1 MLALVFRTHHAA
13 RVARAPRLAPRGRRP
28 AVEPRAHC
36 PRCRRPRQVCW
47 CSAVVP
53 VPSRTRVVFLQHP
66 RESRVGV
73 STCRMAHLSLPGSQL
88 HVTLDPD
95 RQPALAELL
104 AAPDTHLLFPSAD
117 ATDVD
122 ALARAPHTLV
132 VVDGTWANARKL
144 VGRSPLLRALPR
156 LFFRPDFAS
165 NYRIRR
171 EPDDHCLSTIEAT
184 AHVLERLERAPG
196 RYTPIL
202 SAFERM
208 VEMQL
213 AYVATGAGAD
223 RHRQHKPPRAPK
235 PTVDP
240 RAPLRAVAGRM
251 VLLHVEPNAWPYAT
265 PDAPP
270 VEAIELRA
278 VRVATG
284 ERFTALLA
292 PRQRLSPRVTFNLD
306 LPEADI
312 RAGAPLAAT
321 QAAWREF
328 LGPDAVLGIWGYH
341 ALSLLRM
348 EPGWTLAP
356 ELDLRA
362 LWQRAIGRAENLP
375 DGQGR
380 APRRIAALEQSL
392 RALLADA

>member
-1 MLALVFRTHHAA
+1 M
-13 RVARAPRLAPRGRRP
+13 
-28 AVEPRAHC
+28 
-36 PRCRRPRQVCW
+36 
-47 CSAVVP
+47 P
-53 VPSRTRVVFLQHP
+53 VPSSTRVVFLQHP
-66 RESRVGV
+66 RETRVGV

-117 ATDVD
+117 AVDVD
-122 ALARAPHTLV
+122 ALASPPRTLV

-144 VGRSPLLRALPR
+144 VGRSALLRALPR
-156 LFFRPDFAS
+156 LFFRPEFTS

-171 EPDDHCLSTIEAT
+171 EPEGHCLSTIEAT

-196 RYTPIL
+196 RYTPML

-208 VEMQL
+208 VAMQL
-213 AYVATGAGAD
+213 EYVASGAGAA
-223 RHRQHKPPRAPK
+223 RHTRHKPPRAPK
-235 PTVDP
+235 PAFDHC
-240 RAPLRAVAGRM
+240 APLRAAHDRL
-251 VLLHVEPNAWPYAT
+251 VLLHVEPNAWPYRSA
-265 PDAPP
+265 DAPP

-284 ERFTALLA
+284 ERFTTLLA
-292 PRQRLSPRVTFNLD
+292 PRQPLSPRVASNLD
-306 LPEADI
+306 LPEAAI
-312 RAGAPLAAT
+312 LAGAPLEAT
-321 QAAWREF
+321 QAAWRAF

-362 LWQRAIGRAENLP
+362 LWQRSIGRASNLP

-380 APRRIAALEQSL
+380 APRRLAAIEQSL
-392 RALLADA
+392 ATLLTSA